1 MKYFLTHDGEEHEVE
16 VKDLEDGAYEVT
28 VGERTV
34 RADFASAGRAL
45 YSLLLDDE
53 SIEVLVVRDGSASTV
68 IHHGRSLDLKVES
81 ERERNA
87 RLISA
92 DGAGEAGANV
102 YAVMPGIVVSVSV
115 AEGDEVEQGQA
126 VCVLE
131 AMKMENEI
139 RASGAGKVTRIAVSP
154 GDTVNSGDLLIEIS

>member
-1 MKYFLTHDGEEHEVE
+1 MKYFLTHDGEMREVE
-16 VKDLEDGAYEVT
+16 VRDLEDGTYDVT
-28 VGERTV
+28 VGDRRV

-53 SIEVLVVRDGSASTV
+53 SIEVLILRDGSSSTV
-68 IHHGRSLDLKVES
+68 IHHGRALDLIVES

-87 RLISA
+87 RLIAA
-92 DGAGEAGANV
+92 DAGSDAGADV
-102 YAVMPGIVVSVSV
+102 HAVMPGIVVSIAV
-115 AEGDEVEQGQA
+115 AEGDEVEKGQA

-139 RASGAGKVTRIAVSP
+139 RAPGAGTVTRVAVSP
-154 GDTVNSGDLLIEIS
+154 GDTVNSGDLLVEID

>member
-16 VKDLEDGAYEVT
+16 VRDLEDGTYEVT
-28 VGERTV
+28 VGDRRV
-34 RADFASAGRAL
+34 CADFASAGRAL
-45 YSLLLDDE
+45 YSLLIDDE
-53 SIEVLVVRDGSASTV
+53 SIEALVLRNGSSSTV
-68 IHHGRSLDLKVES
+68 IHHGRSLDLMVES

-92 DGAGEAGANV
+92 DGGSDTGANV
-102 YAVMPGIVVSVSV
+102 FAVMPGIVVSVAV
-115 AEGDEVEQGQA
+115 AEGDEVEKGQA

-139 RASGAGKVTRIAVSP
+139 RASGSGKVSRVAVAP
-154 GDTVNSGDLLIEIS
+154 GDTVNSGDLLIEIG